1 MDLTSQHGHAA
12 RISTSRLSKS
22 VPVKKTIFFPVW
34 RVKAN
39 ATTGLYPKI
48 IPCSICTRSQ
58 KCVFFLFFNVIK
70 ICLYPFYS
78 APHGVV
84 YNGMKARGICDAE
97 PWTWYHQ
104 SHYRCIG
111 LNNGLKEKKNVY
123 LKKKKKKK
131 KKKFLFKKKKKKKK
145 KKKLFQMNQAF
156 PILTRGC
163 IFVHHSSASEAHSVT
178 HVQRNSSSGH
188 GRHNSDV
195 T

>member
-1 MDLTSQHGHAA
+1 M
-12 RISTSRLSKS
+12 
-22 VPVKKTIFFPVW
+22 
-34 RVKAN
+34 
-39 ATTGLYPKI
+39 
-48 IPCSICTRSQ
+48 C
-58 KCVFFLFFNVIK
+58 FFLFFNVIK

-131 KKKFLFKKKKKKKK
+131 KKKSSFKWIRPFPYWRVVVY
-145 KKKLFQMNQAF
+145 LYIIHQPQRHTVSHTSRETAAQATVDTIVMLHNWSQNCSECRVRASAHVGVHIWIKGSPGF
-156 PILTRGC
+156 P
-163 IFVHHSSASEAHSVT
+163 SSMLPRCRVSLPAQFSRHIIP
-178 HVQRNSSSGH
+178 
-188 GRHNSDV
+188 GRSDG
-195 T
+195 